1 MQADIVKTQ
10 VTQRFGKLIKTAV
23 LQSIWIKWRTERIS
37 ALTHGDGI
45 YDTLI
50 LRHHLHLNG
59 HIIKVIILQNI
70 ELCVELTSAWLMS
83 KLKNKHIWL
92 ILETSLLYHNTNILR
107 NTQASIPWCFIDLKE
122 KKKIYLQRKI
132 KVLTL
137 V

>member
-70 ELCVELTSAWLMS
+70 ELCVELPSAWLMS